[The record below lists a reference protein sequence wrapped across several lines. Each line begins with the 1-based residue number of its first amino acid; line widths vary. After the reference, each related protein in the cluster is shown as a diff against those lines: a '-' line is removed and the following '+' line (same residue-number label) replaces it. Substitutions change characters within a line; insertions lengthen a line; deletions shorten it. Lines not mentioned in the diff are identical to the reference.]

1 MKALQTSIKIPQKE
15 TTFLI
20 IQPLDRYNNILNTTR
35 IENIKKKKKQKDKII
50 SSYINNGS
58 FEVDLK
64 KEK

>member
-35 IENIKKKKKQKDKII
+35 IENIKKKK
-50 SSYINNGS
+50 N
-58 FEVDLK
+58 K
-64 KEK
+64 KRKLYLLI